1 MSRIE
6 ELPDDFNEKID
17 LNKVS
22 AGPAPPS
29 PAPDFLDQIL
39 AASPF
44 PTPKA
49 SQMPSGNGAGPAL
62 PPAMEGLRGHTV
74 DEVYKMIN
82 RTPLFMTTLDETDGE
97 GGENVELEAIKAL
110 MHEGTTAEVA
120 GNFREQGNEQAKAKR
135 WKDAKAF
142 YDQALT
148 ALKNPKRKFDA
159 EEGATDL
166 DVVEVDEKAEEKKER
181 QLEEAC
187 YVNRALCNL
196 ELSTYEHYVLFRT
209 CSNHIA
215 QRIIALARLTA
226 LRSFVSTHKMSKPSF
241 DHPPHASHLTKYLK
255 QKTLV
260 CTVWLSSRKM
270 LPLRSSVTKYR
281 RGKSISLKWR
291 PRDVSVQGDLR
302 QKSSH

>member
-1 MSRIE
+1 MSRID
-6 ELPDDFNEKID
+6 ELHNDLHEKID
-17 LNKVS
+17 LNKAS
-22 AGPAPPS
+22 AGLAPPP
-29 PAPDFLDQIL
+29 PAPDFIDQIL

-44 PTPKA
+44 PAPKD
-49 SQMPSGNGAGPAL
+49 SQSSSRNGARPAL

-120 GNFREQGNEQAKAKR
+120 GNFRDQGNEQARAKR
-135 WKDAKAF
+135 WRDAKAF

-148 ALKNPKRKFDA
+148 ALKNPNRKFEA
-159 EEGATDL
+159 EEGATNL
-166 DVVEVDEKAEEKKER
+166 DVVEIDEKAEEKKER

-196 ELSTYEHYVLFRT
+196 ELSMYKHYVLFRT
-209 CSNHIA
+209 CSNHMA

-226 LRSFVSTHKMSKPSF
+226 LRSFVSTHKMSKPFS
-241 DHPPHASHLTKYLK
+241 DHPPHASRLIKYLR

-260 CTVWLSSRKM
+260 CTVWPSSRKM
-270 LPLRSSVTKYR
+270 LHSRSSATRYK
-281 RGKSISLKWR
+281 RGKPILLIWR
-291 PRDVSVQGDLR
+291 PRDVNVQNGLR
-302 QKSSH
+302 QRSSH